1 MMTKE
6 KKNGESTTDGE
17 HDKKDK
23 EGIRRNS
30 NEERDHRKS
39 SIISSSDDS
48 VDEDNEYKRNLFSL
62 EEVSMG
68 SKRSMHDT
76 TNKHD
81 IKKRKLDSS
90 KKKDKKNKKKNK
102 KRHNHG
108 KQRNDSSFN
117 LIEKFRSFNLE
128 GGDAVDPLL
137 GVGQTLFPIIG
148 KVATLICKVR
158 KEKKNSLMI
167 VSQAVELK
175 SELEKWTSSSTISLL
190 NKNSIEDPLFD
201 LASAIATAEAYR
213 ISTLLYLH
221 QAVPEI
227 PSLSSHQLAEKVLML
242 LASIPKS
249 SRTCIA
255 HIFPLLVASCEAL
268 PGDEREWVRNRWE
281 LLSKKMWIG
290 NIDRA
295 LEVVKE
301 VWSRKDLV
309 RKRNQAKRRNSMNFK
324 KNKSQRKRSLQKNE
338 EDEVEEEDS
347 DGNSGIVKLANQ
359 ISGYINGGDM
369 NDEIEEEEDRIKSWT
384 HWTTVMKDW
393 GWEVLL
399 A

>member
-1 MMTKE
+1 M
-6 KKNGESTTDGE
+6 
-17 HDKKDK
+17 
-23 EGIRRNS
+23 ILI
-30 NEERDHRKS
+30 NEEKSNKEDTEHRKS

-48 VDEDNEYKRNLFSL
+48 IDEDNEYKRNLFSL
-62 EEVSMG
+62 EEGSIG
-68 SKRSMHDT
+68 SSKRSRQHDST
-76 TNKHD
+76 RDT
-81 IKKRKLDSS
+81 KKRKLENRSNKKKQS
-90 KKKDKKNKKKNK
+90 KKNKKNKKKKKPKNK
-102 KRHNHG
+102 NKNKNHG
-108 KQRNDSSFN
+108 KQRNDSSIN

-128 GGDAVDPLL
+128 GGDAIDPLL

-175 SELEKWTSSSTISLL
+175 RELEKWAPSTSISLM

-255 HIFPLLVASCEAL
+255 HIFPLLVASCDAL
-268 PGDEREWVRNRWE
+268 PGEEREWVRNRWE

-309 RKRNQAKRRNSMNFK
+309 RKRNQAKRRNSMNSKKKKK
-324 KNKSQRKRSLQKNE
+324 KNMMRNMQKDMEDDE
-338 EDEVEEEDS
+338 EVEEDS
-347 DGNSGIVKLANQ
+347 DGNKIGNTGIVRLANQ
-359 ISGYINGGDM
+359 ISGYINGGGDM
-369 NDEIEEEEDRIKSWT
+369 NEEVEEEEDRIKSWT